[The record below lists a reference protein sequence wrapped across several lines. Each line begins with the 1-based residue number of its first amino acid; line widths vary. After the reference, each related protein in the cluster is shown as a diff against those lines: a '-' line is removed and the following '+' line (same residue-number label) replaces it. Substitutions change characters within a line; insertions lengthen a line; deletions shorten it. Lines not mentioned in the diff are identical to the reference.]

1 VNSEKTT
8 ILGGR
13 VHLIQPIGGYRVAI
27 DPVLM
32 AAAVPAM
39 AGQTVLDA
47 GSGTGAA
54 ALCLAR
60 RLPDVAVTG
69 LELQAEM
76 AELAGEG
83 AVATGVAD
91 RVRFVTGD
99 ILEPPVEV
107 PPDGFDHVM
116 ANPPYMEAGKGR
128 TPPDPAKMTATV
140 EGPARL
146 ADWVSFCV
154 SRAKTRGTV
163 TFVHRADRIEHVL
176 AALAGRVGG
185 LTVFPLWPSGTSG
198 GAAGG
203 AAGGAVGGAVGGA
216 AGGAAGQPARR
227 VLVQGRKG
235 TQTPSAVAAGLV
247 LHGEDGGYTD
257 AAAAVLEH
265 AGALDLGVQ

>member
-1 VNSEKTT
+1 MNSEKTT

-203 AAGGAVGGAVGGA
+203 AAG
-216 AGGAAGQPARR
+216 QPARR

>member
-1 VNSEKTT
+1 VSSEKTT
-8 ILGGR
+8 ILSGS

-39 AGQTVLDA
+39 AGQSVLDA

-54 ALCLAR
+54 ALCLAWR
-60 RLPDVAVTG
+60 VPEVAVTG

-83 AVATGVAD
+83 AAATGVAD

-99 ILEPPVEV
+99 ILDPPAEV

-116 ANPPYMEAGKGR
+116 ANPPYMEAGRGR
-128 TPPDPAKMTATV
+128 TPPDPAKMAATV
-140 EGPARL
+140 EGAARL
-146 ADWVSFCV
+146 ADWVSFCI

-163 TFVHRADRIEHVL
+163 TFVHRADRIEHLL

-185 LTVFPLWPSGTSG
+185 LTIFPLWPNGTPD
-198 GAAGG
+198 GAT
-203 AAGGAVGGAVGGA
+203 
-216 AGGAAGQPARR
+216 GGAAGQPARR

-235 TQTPSAVAAGLV
+235 TQTPSALAAGLV

>member
-203 AAGGAVGGAVGGA
+203 AAG
-216 AGGAAGQPARR
+216 QPARR

>member
-39 AGQTVLDA
+39 AGQSVLDA

-76 AELAGEG
+76 AELASEG

-107 PPDGFDHVM
+107 PADGFDHVM

-128 TPPDPAKMTATV
+128 TPPNPAKMTATV

-185 LTVFPLWPSGTSG
+185 LTVFPLWPSGT
-198 GAAGG
+198 AD
-203 AAGGAVGGAVGGA
+203 GA

-235 TQTPSAVAAGLV
+235 TQTPSTLAAGLV
-247 LHGEDGGYTD
+247 LHGQDGGYTD

-265 AGALDLGVQ
+265 AGALDLGVP

>member
-1 VNSEKTT
+1 MPVNSETTT

-32 AAAVPAM
+32 AAAVPAI
-39 AGQTVLDA
+39 AGQRVLDA

-54 ALCLAR
+54 SLCLAR
-60 RLPDVAVTG
+60 RVSGVSVAG

-76 AELAGEG
+76 AELAARG
-83 AVATGVAD
+83 AMETGVAD
-91 RVRFVTGD
+91 RVRFIAGD
-99 ILEPPVEV
+99 ILAAPSEV

-116 ANPPYMEAGKGR
+116 ANPPYMEAGRGR

-140 EGPARL
+140 EGAARL

-163 TFVHRADRIEHVL
+163 TFVHRADRIEHLL

-185 LTVFPLWPSGTSG
+185 IILFPLWPGR
-198 GAAGG
+198 
-203 AAGGAVGGAVGGA
+203 AVGGGM
-216 AGGAAGQPARR
+216 AGQSARR

-235 TQTPSAVAAGLV
+235 TQTPSRLSAGLV
-247 LHGEDGGYTD
+247 LHEDGGGYTD
-257 AAAAVLEH
+257 AAEAVLEH
-265 AGALDLGVQ
+265 GAALDLDGQ